1 MVNELSG
8 HCAPLHCALLGV
20 GGVGNARLT
29 AGTAFVSP
37 GRFSEFSRLDV
48 FREGS
53 ALM

>member
-8 HCAPLHCALLGV
+8 HCAPLKVPAASEMRGSPPSVRFCD
-20 GGVGNARLT
+20 
-29 AGTAFVSP
+29 P
-37 GRFSEFSRLDV
+37 GRFSEFSRLDI

>member
-8 HCAPLHCALLGV
+8 HGAPLKGV

-29 AGTAFVSP
+29 AGTAFASTRTV
-37 GRFSEFSRLDV
+37 SEFSRLDV